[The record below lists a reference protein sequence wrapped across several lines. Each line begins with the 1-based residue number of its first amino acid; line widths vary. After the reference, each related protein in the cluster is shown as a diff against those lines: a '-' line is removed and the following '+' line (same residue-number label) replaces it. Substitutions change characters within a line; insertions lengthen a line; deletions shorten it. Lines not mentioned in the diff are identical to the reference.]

1 MPKEPQKAE
10 LPDGKYNIVLTIPGW
25 LKNQILEHCATIESS
40 INDWATSR
48 LLLALREDKGLP
60 PVPEATNPIPTTAD
74 QIRAWA
80 TGQKLLQP
88 CGQTDCQ
95 PEWQQLQNMKFC
107 SKCGIRG
114 T

>member
-25 LKNQILEHCATIESS
+25 LKNQILEYCASINSS
-40 INDWATSR
+40 INEWATSQ
-48 LLLALREDKGLP
+48 LLISIRENKGLP
-60 PVPEATNPIPTTAD
+60 PAPEPAAPLPTTAD

-80 TGQKLLQP
+80 TGQKITQP
-88 CGQTDCQ
+88 CGRTDCK

-107 SKCGIRG
+107 SECGVRG
-114 T
+114 F